1 MITYAYID
9 NRSPGPHACEGCAL
23 DHFPQ
28 NGELVV
34 HILYDTGETCVVC
47 AQCFPVKV
55 WRTQS
60 PILRELLYG
69 QANQ

>member
-9 NRSPGPHACEGCAL
+9 GHSPGPHTCEMCNQPKR
-23 DHFPQ
+23 PQ
-28 NGELVV
+28 DAELVV

-47 AQCFPVKV
+47 AQCFPVKL

-60 PILRELLYG
+60 LILRELLYV
-69 QANQ
+69 QADQ